1 MLCGNNILLVT
12 IVIHLSC
19 VEEGGG
25 EGSWRGGK
33 STFEGVTLVLCSKG
47 REELYGNHGE
57 CDSPKRHSS
66 GV

>member
-1 MLCGNNILLVT
+1 MWKQHPFGNHSDSPFLC
-12 IVIHLSC
+12 
-19 VEEGGG
+19 GGG

-57 CDSPKRHSS
+57 CDSPTCNRHSS